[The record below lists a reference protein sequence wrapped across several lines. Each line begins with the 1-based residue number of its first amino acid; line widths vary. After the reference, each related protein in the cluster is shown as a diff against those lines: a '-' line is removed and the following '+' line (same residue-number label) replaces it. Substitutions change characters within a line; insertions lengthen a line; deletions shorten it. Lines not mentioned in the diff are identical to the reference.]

1 MLVLLLDNQETKAIT
16 KTKTYFSKCV
26 QPTKINI
33 ATKWIEPDITKDFSL
48 KLQQRILISIIL
60 TSEYS
65 S

>member
-48 KLQQRILISIIL
+48 KLQQRIL
-60 TSEYS
+60 
-65 S
+65 